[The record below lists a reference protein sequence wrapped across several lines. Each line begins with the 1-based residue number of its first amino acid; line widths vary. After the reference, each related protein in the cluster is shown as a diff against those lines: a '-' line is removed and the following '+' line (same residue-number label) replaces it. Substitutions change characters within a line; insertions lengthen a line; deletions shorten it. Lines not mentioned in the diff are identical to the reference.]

1 MSQKIAFLTT
11 IFPIN
16 DQYLTDCFD
25 SIEQQTFKDF
35 DVVVVNDGYK
45 NFDALKKKYAT
56 LNIIELPYKNTPSK
70 NREYGINYVKNM
82 GYDILIFG
90 DSDDYFEKN
99 RVKKSIEL
107 LKVHD
112 IVVNDLSLFNTG
124 GIYNHRYFSNRIPNY
139 EIIDF
144 DFILEKNIFGLSNTA
159 IKLDLVDSVDFDS
172 HIIAVDWYFFSLLLL
187 KAKHAIFTNE
197 TQTFYRQYGENTIGI
212 GEITVDNVWNIIKV
226 KKTHYLLMKKHHP
239 CYEELYNNVIE
250 LGNNKNFSNLSNL
263 SIKNPLWWELNT
275 L

>member
-1 MSQKIAFLTT
+1 MKAVAFLTT
-11 IFPIN
+11 IFPMN
-16 DQYLTDCFD
+16 EKYLCDFFD
-25 SIEQQTFKDF
+25 SLQAQTDKNF
-35 DVVVVNDGYK
+35 DVVIVNDGYDDFEKFK
-45 NFDALKKKYAT
+45 NKYKD
-56 LNIIELPYKNTPSK
+56 LYIIELKHSETPSK
-70 NREYGINYVKNM
+70 NREYGINYVKTM

-99 RVKKSIEL
+99 RVEKSIEL

-112 IVVNDLSLFNTG
+112 IVVNDLSLFNTS
-124 GIYNHRYFSNRIPNY
+124 GIYNHRYFSHRISNY
-139 EIIDF
+139 EIIHS

-172 HIIAVDWYFFSLLLL
+172 HLIAVDWYFFSLLLL
-187 KAKHAIFTNE
+187 KAKHAVFTNE

-212 GEITVDNVWNIIKV
+212 GEITVDNVCNIIKI
-226 KKTHYLLMKKHHP
+226 KKIHYLLMKKHHH

-250 LGNNKNFSNLSNL
+250 LDNHKDFSDLSNL